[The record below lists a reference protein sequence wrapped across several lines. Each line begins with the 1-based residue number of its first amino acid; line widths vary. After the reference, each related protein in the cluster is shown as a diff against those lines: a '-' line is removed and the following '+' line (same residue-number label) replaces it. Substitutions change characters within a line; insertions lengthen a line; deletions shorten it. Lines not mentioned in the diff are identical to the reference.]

1 MGQIEAAIY
10 SFELWM
16 RVRAVDTKQDTEKL
30 SARYPHA
37 IIVVKAARG
46 EKFLVR
52 AKRVSFC
59 LILRLLS
66 DGVLGTIFGTWKKR
80 GMRGEEREVKMD
92 GVK

>member
-1 MGQIEAAIY
+1 MGQIEAAVY

-16 RVRAVDTKQDTEKL
+16 KVRAVDTKQNRHRKTI
-30 SARYPHA
+30 RT

>member
-1 MGQIEAAIY
+1 MDESSSCRYETRHRKAI
-10 SFELWM
+10 
-16 RVRAVDTKQDTEKL
+16 RT
-30 SARYPHA
+30 